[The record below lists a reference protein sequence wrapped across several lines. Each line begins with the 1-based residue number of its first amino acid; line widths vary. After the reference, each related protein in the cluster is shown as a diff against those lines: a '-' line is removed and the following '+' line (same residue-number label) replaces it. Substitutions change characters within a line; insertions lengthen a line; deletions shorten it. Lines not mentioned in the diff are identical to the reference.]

1 MHASFR
7 QFGAAV
13 NEVLSFLSALAGSL
27 FDPVLMSGCLLAG
40 WYLRPAI
47 AGVLVA
53 IEWNVLVYAV
63 MLVLAFREGHA
74 RFFIS
79 LAQYLGSC
87 AAAAGAA
94 GLVRWLAKRDQ
105 QERPVASMT
114 ATRLAWATGSLFVLV
129 ALLAA
134 WVAYAHRVL
143 DYYHDLFGPA
153 YYWERANL
161 HPPYWAMDYP
171 RAALVALLAIAV
183 VWLCV
188 MVWHRRQPRSCFFLL
203 AAYVYLEFL
212 FWAAL
217 GVLNPGNYR

>member
-1 MHASFR
+1 M
-7 QFGAAV
+7 

-94 GLVRWLAKRDQ
+94 GLVHWIAKRDQ
-105 QERPVASMT
+105 EERPAAST
-114 ATRLAWATGSLFVLV
+114 SAARLVWATGSLFALV
-129 ALLAA
+129 ALLVA

-171 RAALVALLAIAV
+171 LAALVALLVIAMA
-183 VWLCV
+183 WLFI
-188 MVWHRRQPRSCFFLL
+188 MARRRRQPRSYFFLL
-203 AAYVYLEFL
+203 ASGVYVEFL
-212 FWAAL
+212 FWAML
-217 GVLNPGNYR
+217 GVRHAGNYR

>member
-13 NEVLSFLSALAGSL
+13 NEVLSFLSALVGSL
-27 FDPVLMSGCLLAG
+27 LDPVLMSGCLLAG

-47 AGVLVA
+47 AGILVA

-79 LAQYLGSC
+79 PPQYLGSC

-94 GLVRWLAKRDQ
+94 GLACWLAKRDRG
-105 QERPVASMT
+105 ERP
-114 ATRLAWATGSLFVLV
+114 TGSTSTPRV
-129 ALLAA
+129 ALAIGALFTLSALLGA

-161 HPPYWAMDYP
+161 HPHYWAMDYP
-171 RAALVALLAIAV
+171 LAALVALLVIAMA
-183 VWLCV
+183 WLFI
-188 MVWHRRQPRSCFFLL
+188 MARRPRQPRSYFFLL
-203 AAYVYLEFL
+203 ASGVYVEFL
-212 FWAAL
+212 FWAML
-217 GVLNPGNYR
+217 GVRHAGNYR